1 MPRDRRYCSLHDCP
15 TNKELGN
22 VPSFQFPSNE
32 ENKII
37 WTNFVNKEQGWLP
50 VPTSR
55 LCSKHFSKKQFENWT
70 QYEYKYAKI
79 LKLKKEAIPSI
90 SNKEQSEVILLM
102 LCNI

>member
-55 LCSKHFSKKQFENWT
+55 LCSKHFQKTNLKTGHSMSTNT
-70 QYEYKYAKI
+70 RKY
-79 LKLKKEAIPSI
+79 
-90 SNKEQSEVILLM
+90 
-102 LCNI
+102 